1 MGHNKVH
8 LKLSATQHRDLIKA
22 LGGRGLGDVHA
33 LEDIQLFVE
42 PGHFGGNGFLSDL
55 GSEVKKIQKSG
66 LVRGLE
72 KKAVNYGAKALRGAA
87 EGTLDGIGDT
97 MATAIGIPEVAPALD
112 GMIDKGASALQKRG
126 IEYLDDKIDQS
137 GNGLRYMASGG
148 GMRMASTHTQS
159 GKGMRLSGQGHCGK
173 SNQCGCGG
181 MRLSGRGITAAQT
194 FPAYPVERGMG

>member
-1 MGHNKVH
+1 M
-8 LKLSATQHRDLIKA
+8 
-22 LGGRGLGDVHA
+22 
-33 LEDIQLFVE
+33 
-42 PGHFGGNGFLSDL
+42 
-55 GSEVKKIQKSG
+55 
-66 LVRGLE
+66 
-72 KKAVNYGAKALRGAA
+72 RGAT
-87 EGTLDGIGDT
+87 EGALDGIGDT
-97 MATAIGIPEVAPALD
+97 VATAIGIPEVAPALD

-173 SNQCGCGG
+173 SNQCGCG

>member
-22 LGGRGLGDVHA
+22 LGGRGLGDVHE
-33 LEDIQLFVE
+33 LKDIQLYVE
-42 PGHFGGNGFLSDL
+42 PGHFGGAGFLSDL

-97 MATAIGIPEVAPALD
+97 VATAIGIPEVAPALD
-112 GMIDKGASALQKRG
+112 GMIDRGASALQKRG

-137 GNGLRYMASGG
+137 GKGMRYMASGG

-173 SNQCGCGG
+173 SDQCGCG

>member
-1 MGHNKVH
+1 
-8 LKLSATQHRDLIKA
+8 
-22 LGGRGLGDVHA
+22 
-33 LEDIQLFVE
+33 LEDVPLFVE

-55 GSEVKKIQKSG
+55 GSEVSKIQKSG

-97 MATAIGIPEVAPALD
+97 VATAIGIPEVAPALD

-126 IEYLDDKIDQS
+126 IEYLDDKLDQS
-137 GNGLRYMASGG
+137 GKGMRYMASGG
-148 GMRMASTHTQS
+148 GMRMVNTHTQS